1 MMEVAVMNNLFK
13 GMLIVLIIL
22 YVISPIDCFL
32 GPIDD
37 IIVILLGVA
46 ATKRETISE

>member
-1 MMEVAVMNNLFK
+1 MNGVVK
-13 GMLIVLIIL
+13 GMLLVLIIL
-22 YVISPIDCFL
+22 YVISPIDFCP

-46 ATKRETISE
+46 AQKNIGKTEVEEV